1 MSDEYSPDPF
11 AGYEP
16 LEKTSASL
24 PSPRDMRI
32 LIVEDFATMRRV
44 IRNLIQ
50 DIGYGNIC
58 EADDGMAALTL
69 LHNQRVDLVIT
80 DLLMPTM
87 GGMELLRA
95 VRADRQLCSTPVLM
109 VTADAKRE
117 RIIEAAHAGVN
128 AYIVKPFTA
137 AVLDSKIRQIFRR
150 LNSQLETQD

>member
-1 MSDEYSPDPF
+1 MSDDRSPDPF
-11 AGYEP
+11 AGYESHQP
-16 LEKTSASL
+16 VATSL
-24 PSPRDMRI
+24 PSPGDMRI

-44 IRNLIQ
+44 IRNLLH
-50 DIGYGNIC
+50 DLGYANIC
-58 EADDGMAALTL
+58 EADDGMTALTL
-69 LHNQRVDLVIT
+69 LHNQCVDLVIT

-95 VRADRQLCSTPVLM
+95 IRADRQLRATPVLM
-109 VTADAKRE
+109 ITADAKRE

-150 LNSQLETQD
+150 LNSPPETHS

>member
-1 MSDEYSPDPF
+1 
-11 AGYEP
+11 
-16 LEKTSASL
+16 
-24 PSPRDMRI
+24 MRI

-44 IRNLIQ
+44 IRNLLQ
-50 DIGYGNIC
+50 DLGYGNIC

>member
-1 MSDEYSPDPF
+1 
-11 AGYEP
+11 
-16 LEKTSASL
+16 
-24 PSPRDMRI
+24 
-32 LIVEDFATMRRV
+32 
-44 IRNLIQ
+44 
-50 DIGYGNIC
+50 
-58 EADDGMAALTL
+58 MAALTL

>member
-1 MSDEYSPDPF
+1 
-11 AGYEP
+11 
-16 LEKTSASL
+16 
-24 PSPRDMRI
+24 
-32 LIVEDFATMRRV
+32 MRRV
-44 IRNLIQ
+44 IRNLLQ
-50 DIGYGNIC
+50 DLGYGNIC